1 MANRSAHQLT
11 SSGTETGRSHGT
23 SAGSLSP
30 AQREA
35 TLESAGAVRI
45 DRRPPPLDQAGIN
58 LGGRPLVGSRRP
70 GQAVRPGRRGPK
82 QRVLH
87 GGRVDLRLRGT
98 GVRAGRRRAYV
109 EIWHGVIPAEVGG
122 SWWARRSV
130 GAPAHDGPNGRL
142 RCECA
147 TWQGSYSVRQRCW
160 VVLAVH
166 PRRRRLL
173 RPRRQLRPRRLPR
186 RPPRP
191 LRQPG
196 CHHRRAHGPV
206 APVSTSAAASAEA
219 SAPEPSAEPTFP
231 TAPPG
236 AHQPVTVTWRVDGD
250 TLHTTAG
257 KVRII
262 GIDTPEHDECGFAGA
277 NSAADALLAASG
289 QQVTLTSPP
298 GEDNTDKYGRL
309 LRYVTL
315 ADGRDFG
322 LAMLQSGV
330 ARARYDSLDGYDHHP
345 LQDQYRMTMSQVQP
359 DPGQWAKC

>member
-1 MANRSAHQLT
+1 M
-11 SSGTETGRSHGT
+11 
-23 SAGSLSP
+23 
-30 AQREA
+30 
-35 TLESAGAVRI
+35 
-45 DRRPPPLDQAGIN
+45 
-58 LGGRPLVGSRRP
+58 
-70 GQAVRPGRRGPK
+70 
-82 QRVLH
+82 
-87 GGRVDLRLRGT
+87 
-98 GVRAGRRRAYV
+98 
-109 EIWHGVIPAEVGG
+109 
-122 SWWARRSV
+122 
-130 GAPAHDGPNGRL
+130 
-142 RCECA
+142 
-147 TWQGSYSVRQRCW
+147 
-160 VVLAVH
+160 
-166 PRRRRLL
+166 
-173 RPRRQLRPRRLPR
+173 
-186 RPPRP
+186 
-191 LRQPG
+191 
-196 CHHRRAHGPV
+196 
-206 APVSTSAAASAEA
+206 
-219 SAPEPSAEPTFP
+219 
-231 TAPPG
+231 
-236 AHQPVTVTWRVDGD
+236 TVTWRVDGD